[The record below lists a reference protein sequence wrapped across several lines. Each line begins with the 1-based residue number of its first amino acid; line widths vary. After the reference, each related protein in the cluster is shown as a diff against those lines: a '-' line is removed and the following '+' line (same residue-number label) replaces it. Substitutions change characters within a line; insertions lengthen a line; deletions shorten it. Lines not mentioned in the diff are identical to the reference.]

1 MATLRNAG
9 ERKALVE
16 RLGRVRPGTEARW
29 GKFDAPQMVC
39 HLADALDSAVG
50 KLEVTPTGGP
60 RMLRHF
66 PMKHL
71 ALYVIPMPRGAKAAP
86 ELLARMP
93 GDFEEDRQRVV
104 EGIERLAAAP
114 GGPGPTHFLFGP
126 MTVDQWNA
134 LNWKHIDHHLRQFG
148 N

>member
-1 MATLRNAG
+1 MPTLRNDG

-16 RLGRVRPGTEARW
+16 RLGRVRPEAKAQW
-29 GKFDAPQMVC
+29 GNFDAPRMVC
-39 HLADALDSAVG
+39 HLGNALDSAVG
-50 KLEVTPTGGP
+50 ELEVMPTGGP
-60 RMLRHF
+60 WMLRHF

-71 ALYVIPMPRGAKAAP
+71 ALYMIPMPKGAKAAP
-86 ELLARMP
+86 ELLARTP
-93 GDFEEDRQRVV
+93 GDFEEDRRRVV
-104 EGIERLAAAP
+104 EGMERLAAAP
-114 GGPGPTHFLFGP
+114 GGPGPVHFLFGP

>member
-1 MATLRNAG
+1 MPTLMDAAA
-9 ERKALVE
+9 RKGLVE
-16 RLGRVRPGTEARW
+16 RLGRVRPESKAQW
-29 GKFDAPQMVC
+29 GNFDAARMVC
-39 HLADALDSAVG
+39 HLGDALDSAVG

-60 RMLRHF
+60 WMLRHF

-71 ALYVIPMPRGAKAAP
+71 ALYVIPMPKGAKAAP
-86 ELLARMP
+86 ELLARAP
-93 GDFEEDRQRVV
+93 GDFEADRQRVV
-104 EGIERLAAAP
+104 EGMERLAAVP
-114 GGPGPTHFLFGP
+114 GGPGPEHFLFGP